1 MKATHSVCFY
11 IGPFRLP
18 VLSRF
23 VLVLFLICSGYHGH
37 SQVSITT
44 DGSAPDASA
53 MLEINSTS
61 KGLLI
66 PRMTEAQRSSIG
78 SPAAGLMVFQ
88 NNNTAGH
95 YLYTGSA
102 WKRIGTVT
110 TPSLNDG
117 SILFSQG
124 NDISA
129 NTGQL
134 FWNNSTLRMG
144 IGTNVPGQ
152 KLSVNGTIESTSGGF
167 KFPDLSVQTKAAKGC
182 LITFGGDSNGS
193 GYYLRPFGEVN
204 EADISGSGIRTVFPV
219 PVAGRIVAISWRS
232 ESATSS
238 SIYRIYHGTGSTFTD
253 ITLTGLNGTLYGLNM
268 NLNAGDYVEVKHS
281 SGSLANKIIF
291 ILYLNE

>member
-1 MKATHSVCFY
+1 MKASNPDYSYF
-11 IGPFRLP
+11 GPFRLP
-18 VLSRF
+18 VPCC
-23 VLVLFLICSGYHGH
+23 FLLMFLTICSGYPGL

-66 PRMTEAQRSSIG
+66 PRMTEAQRTSIG

-95 YLYTGSA
+95 YLYSGSA

-110 TPSLNDG
+110 TSSLIDG

-129 NTGQL
+129 NAGQL

-144 IGTNVPGQ
+144 IGTNAPEQ

-167 KFPDLSVQTKAAKGC
+167 KFPDLSIQTKAAKGC
-182 LITFGGDSNGS
+182 LITFAGDNNGA
-193 GYYLRPFGEVN
+193 GYYLRPFGEVS
-204 EADISGSGIRTVFPV
+204 EVDISLSGIRTVFPV
-219 PVAGRIVAISWRS
+219 PVAGRIVTISWRS
-232 ESATSS
+232 ESATGS
-238 SIYRIYHGTGSTFTD
+238 SIYRIYHGSGSTYTD
-253 ITLTGLNGTLYGLNM
+253 IALTGPNGTLYGLNM
-268 NLNAGDYVEVKHS
+268 NLNAGDFVEVRHF
-281 SGSLANKIIF
+281 SGTLANRIIF